1 MMDKK
6 YQILLWTVLL
16 SLLTAFS
23 LTAQEFRRGCVLDEA
38 LYQKVPLVPSQ
49 VRGSYQL
56 ESKVSLRKY
65 APTPQNQG
73 SYGTCVGWSVSYA
86 ARTIMMAHQKNWENP
101 TLINENA
108 FSPYFIYEQAK
119 SVRDI
124 YCQEGTSLYS
134 GLEIIKGIG
143 TVGLYEFEGQCGQMI
158 TPQLE
163 QKASRYKIK
172 EYRRLFDSDEP
183 DKLLKVKRS
192 ISEARPV
199 VIGIQCCAES
209 FLTAKG
215 VDYWALQPNDNPNPD
230 GGHALTV
237 IGYDDNKEGGA
248 VELMNSW
255 GTTWGDG
262 GFIWMSY
269 KEFEQYCFE
278 AYEME
283 IEKVEKEIL
292 VGKLQFNLTSDK
304 EMKAYYKEN
313 QQLRYYQMENSYHSG
328 TQFRLYIENASPAYV
343 YAFGTDLSGATYKVF
358 PNSPE
363 VSPLLNYNKNKVAIP
378 NENQYLQLDQT
389 IGIDYFC
396 VLYSKKEIDL
406 DKILTDFELATGSIL
421 EKLELAL
428 KVHLNQ
434 SSTRIQYFQGGEIGF
449 NGILN
454 EDNLV
459 PLIVAIPH
467 IK

>member
-1 MMDKK
+1 
-6 YQILLWTVLL
+6 
-16 SLLTAFS
+16 
-23 LTAQEFRRGCVLDEA
+23 
-38 LYQKVPLVPSQ
+38 
-49 VRGSYQL
+49 
-56 ESKVSLRKY
+56 
-65 APTPQNQG
+65 
-73 SYGTCVGWSVSYA
+73 
-86 ARTIMMAHQKNWENP
+86 
-101 TLINENA
+101 
-108 FSPYFIYEQAK
+108 
-119 SVRDI
+119 
-124 YCQEGTSLYS
+124 
-134 GLEIIKGIG
+134 
-143 TVGLYEFEGQCGQMI
+143 
-158 TPQLE
+158 
-163 QKASRYKIK
+163 
-172 EYRRLFDSDEP
+172 
-183 DKLLKVKRS
+183 
-192 ISEARPV
+192 
-199 VIGIQCCAES
+199 
-209 FLTAKG
+209 LTAKG